1 MAKLNKVFLFFHPSQ
16 SNEYFIYNTDNDFK
30 SDKNIFRYF
39 DSKTDNT
46 LRKCRILMSFKI
58 KIMGR
63 KKKVKMRR
71 KKL

>member
-16 SNEYFIYNTDNDFK
+16 SNEYFIYNTENDFK

-39 DSKTDNT
+39 DSKPNNT
-46 LRKCRILMSFKI
+46 LMSFKI

-63 KKKVKMRR
+63 KIKVKMRR